1 MFNSKSIWKAISTGF
16 GAMCIFVGL
25 MMAAGSA
32 NDCGGDCMEYANTL
46 SEMIM
51 IAGIGL
57 MLMISGVFF
66 IMVGQQND

>member
-16 GAMCIFVGL
+16 GAMCIFVGII
-25 MMAAGSA
+25 MMGGAA
-32 NDCGGDCMEYANTL
+32 NDCDGHCMEYANTL
-46 SEMIM
+46 PEMLM

-66 IMVGQQND
+66 ILVGQSK

>member
-16 GAMCIFVGL
+16 GAMCIFVGIV
-25 MMAAGSA
+25 MMAGSA
-32 NDCGGDCMEYANTL
+32 NDCDGHCMEYANTL
-46 SEMIM
+46 PEMLM

-66 IMVGQQND
+66 IMVGQHND